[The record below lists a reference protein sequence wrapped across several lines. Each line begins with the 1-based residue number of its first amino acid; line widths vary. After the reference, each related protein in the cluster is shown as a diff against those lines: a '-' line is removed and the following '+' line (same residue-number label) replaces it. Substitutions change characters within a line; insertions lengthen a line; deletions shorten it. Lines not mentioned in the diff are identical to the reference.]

1 MRLAQSQAHQPFL
14 GFFRIGFL
22 LSNLRYK
29 SLVQNVCPDSNRAF
43 SFFGQ
48 MRSASV
54 LFERRFSEW
63 QRYFLKKNLKD
74 LGVVLLALTD

>member
-1 MRLAQSQAHQPFL
+1 M
-14 GFFRIGFL
+14 
-22 LSNLRYK
+22 LRPT
-29 SLVQNVCPDSNRAF
+29 NTGAET
-43 SFFGQ
+43 
-48 MRSASV
+48 SA